1 MKKIDIAFVVHKK
14 EDPNSRLRIYPVAY
28 EMRKRGWRCEVR
40 DVPKSFMGRVRLFLQ
55 LTRTDVILLHKKL
68 FNPLEVRLLKAL
80 RKRIIFDFDDAIM
93 YTEARR
99 KQPMT
104 DKFTGR
110 FRKIMEISEVA
121 VAGNEFLANEAKK
134 HCRRV
139 EIMTTPVDVKLYT
152 PAAPENKRNEVVIG
166 WIGLPGNLFY
176 LDALAPVF
184 QNLARKFPDIALSVV
199 CSDFPDIEG
208 VKINK
213 RIWNIESE
221 LEFLREMDIG
231 LMPLTDDICAGASAA
246 AGFRRNTNAP
256 ASRNR
261 WARLGSSC
269 SPVDLRARRSH
280 GHGSGSGLSATS
292 PIETN
297 DCPGSHCQADSTP
310 FCSRDRPAQSQGDT
324 RRQVAFDG
332 SGRDVVHGALY
343 QRSPSS
349 DLWRR
354 SGAGWPGRIAVRC
367 AFA

>member
-1 MKKIDIAFVVHKK
+1 
-14 EDPNSRLRIYPVAY
+14 
-28 EMRKRGWRCEVR
+28 
-40 DVPKSFMGRVRLFLQ
+40 MGRVRLFLQ

-80 RKRIIFDFDDAIM
+80 GKRIIFDFDDAIM

-139 EIMTTPVDVKLYT
+139 EIMTTPVDVQLYT
-152 PAAPENKRNEVVIG
+152 PAAPENKGNEVVMG

-208 VKINK
+208 INIKK
-213 RIWNIESE
+213 RVWSIENE

-231 LMPLTDDICAGASAA
+231 LMPLTDDIWSRGKC
-246 AGFRRNTNAP
+246 GFKILQYFSVGVPVIA
-256 ASRNR
+256 
-261 WARLGSSC
+261 
-269 SPVDLRARRSH
+269 SPVGINSDIVEH
-280 GHGSGSGLSATS
+280 GVNGFLSATNEEWES
-292 PIETN
+292 HLAKLLSDRSLREKMGAAGRKTVAEKFSLN
-297 DCPGSHCQADSTP
+297 DYLERYVSLLEGIARTAGK
-310 FCSRDRPAQSQGDT
+310 PA
-324 RRQVAFDG
+324 
-332 SGRDVVHGALY
+332 
-343 QRSPSS
+343 
-349 DLWRR
+349 
-354 SGAGWPGRIAVRC
+354 
-367 AFA
+367 

>member
-1 MKKIDIAFVVHKK
+1 MKKFDIAFVVHKK
-14 EDPNSRLRIYPVAY
+14 EDPNSRLRIYPVAH
-28 EMRKRGWRCEVR
+28 EMRKRGWRCDVR
-40 DVPKSFMGRVRLFLQ
+40 DVPRSLMGRVRLFLQ
-55 LTRTDVILLHKKL
+55 LTRTDVIVLHKKL

-99 KQPMT
+99 NQPMT

-110 FRKIMEISEVA
+110 FRKIMEISEAA
-121 VAGNEFLANEAKK
+121 VAGNEYLANEAKK

-152 PAAPENKRNEVVIG
+152 PAAPENKKNEVVIG

-213 RIWNIESE
+213 RVWSIESE

-231 LMPLTDDICAGASAA
+231 LMPLTDDIWSRGKC
-246 AGFRRNTNAP
+246 GFKILQYFSVGVPVVA
-256 ASRNR
+256 
-261 WARLGSSC
+261 
-269 SPVDLRARRSH
+269 SPVGINSDIVEHGVNGFLAGTNEEWESSLAELIADASLRKKMGAEGRKTVAERYSRE
-280 GHGSGSGLSATS
+280 GYLKRYVSL
-292 PIETN
+292 IEE
-297 DCPGSHCQADSTP
+297 
-310 FCSRDRPAQSQGDT
+310 
-324 RRQVAFDG
+324 
-332 SGRDVVHGALY
+332 VVTA
-343 QRSPSS
+343 SS
-349 DLWRR
+349 
-354 SGAGWPGRIAVRC
+354 
-367 AFA
+367 